1 MSRSS
6 DAVGEKTRVVV
17 VGRAMWSEE
26 PQTTAG
32 SKTRRQI
39 PAAYL
44 EKHPCKVCKGKH
56 CTGHCRF

>member
-6 DAVGEKTRVVV
+6 DVMGEKTRLVVAE
-17 VGRAMWSEE
+17 RAVWGEA

-32 SKTRRQI
+32 SKPERRI
-39 PAAYL
+39 PASYL

-56 CTGHCRF
+56 CTGNCKF